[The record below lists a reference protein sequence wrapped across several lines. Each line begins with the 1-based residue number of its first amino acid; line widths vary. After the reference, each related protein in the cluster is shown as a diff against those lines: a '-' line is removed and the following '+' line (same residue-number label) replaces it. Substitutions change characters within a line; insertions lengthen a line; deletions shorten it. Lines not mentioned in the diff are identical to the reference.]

1 MPGDGVYWD
10 DRYRTIGHAN
20 VSWFQHRPLLSLRL
34 IESVNPPKDARIVD
48 VGGGASALVDC
59 LLEDGFHDITVVD
72 LSRAALDEA
81 SARIPGN
88 TVTWV
93 QTDIREWQPQRDFDI
108 WHDRAAYHFLTDPGD
123 QQRYWRMVRDHL
135 VPGGHLV
142 IATFAED
149 GPEQCSGLDVARYSP
164 EQLIA
169 AMGEGFTPIATE
181 REIHRTPSGG
191 EQPFTWVLARRT

>member
-1 MPGDGVYWD
+1 MSVDAAYWD

-20 VSWFQHRPLLSLRL
+20 VSWFQQRPGMSLRL
-34 IESVNPPKDARIVD
+34 IERVDPPKEARIVD
-48 VGGGASALVDC
+48 VGGGASSLVDC
-59 LLEDGFHDITVVD
+59 LVDDGFTHLTVVD
-72 LSRAALDEA
+72 LSQAALDEA
-81 SARIPGN
+81 SARISGN
-88 TVTWV
+88 AVEWI
-93 QTDIREWQPQRDFDI
+93 QADIRTWRPAQDFDI

-142 IATFAED
+142 IATFADD
-149 GPEQCSGLDVARYSP
+149 GPLQCSGLDVARYSP

-169 AMGEGFTPIATE
+169 AMGEGFTPVTTE
-181 REIHRTPSGG
+181 HESHHTPSGG

>member
-1 MPGDGVYWD
+1 MPGDAIYWD

-20 VSWFQHRPLLSLRL
+20 VSWFQHRPLLSLRF
-34 IESVNPPKDARIVD
+34 IESIDPPKEARIVD

-59 LLEDGFHDITVVD
+59 LLDDAFMNLTVVD
-72 LSRAALDEA
+72 LSQAALDEA
-81 SARIPGN
+81 SARISGN
-88 TVTWV
+88 AVEWI
-93 QTDIREWQPQRDFDI
+93 QADIRTWRPAQDFDI

-135 VPGGHLV
+135 VPGGHIV

-149 GPEQCSGLDVARYSP
+149 GPLQCSGLDVARYSP

-169 AMGEGFTPIATE
+169 AMGEGFTPITTE
-181 REIHRTPSGG
+181 REIHHTPSGG
-191 EQPFTWVLARRT
+191 EQPFTWVLARRS

>member
-1 MPGDGVYWD
+1 MPGDAVYWD

-135 VPGGHLV
+135 VPGGHLI

-181 REIHRTPSGG
+181 REVHRTPSGG

>member
-1 MPGDGVYWD
+1 MPGDAVYWD
-10 DRYRTIGHAN
+10 DRYRTVGHAN
-20 VSWFQHRPLLSLRL
+20 TSWFQHRPETSRRL
-34 IESVNPPKDARIVD
+34 IERVNPPKTARIVD

-59 LLEDGFHDITVVD
+59 LLDDGFTDITVVD
-72 LSRAALDEA
+72 LSQAALDEA

-88 TVTWV
+88 TVTWIQADV
-93 QTDIREWQPQRDFDI
+93 REWQPSSDFDL
-108 WHDRAAYHFLTDPGD
+108 WHDRAAYHFLTDEAD
-123 QQRYWRMVRDHL
+123 QARYWRMVRDHL

-149 GPEQCSGLDVARYSP
+149 GPLKCSGLDVCRYSP
-164 EQLIA
+164 EALIA

-181 REIHRTPSGG
+181 RELHRTPSGG

>member
-1 MPGDGVYWD
+1 MPGDAVYWD

-20 VSWFQHRPLLSLRL
+20 VSWYQHRPLLSLRL
-34 IESVNPPKDARIVD
+34 IERADPPKDARIVD

-59 LLEDGFHDITVVD
+59 LIDDGFTDITVVD
-72 LSRAALDEA
+72 LSQSALDEA

-88 TVTWV
+88 AVTWV
-93 QTDIREWQPQRDFDI
+93 QSDIRTWQPTGDFDL
-108 WHDRAAYHFLTDPGD
+108 WHDRAAYHFLTDPDD
-123 QQRYWRMVRDHL
+123 QQHYWRMVRDHL

-149 GPEQCSGLDVARYSP
+149 GPQQCSGLDVARYSAD
-164 EQLIA
+164 ELIA

-191 EQPFTWVLARRT
+191 EQPFTWVLAQRS

>member
-1 MPGDGVYWD
+1 MSAGADYWD
-10 DRYRTIGHAN
+10 DRYRTIGHPN
-20 VSWFQHRPLLSLRL
+20 VSWFQSRPEESLRL
-34 IESVNPPKDARIVD
+34 IGRVGPPKGARIVD
-48 VGGGASALVDC
+48 IGGGASALVDC
-59 LLEDGFHDITVVD
+59 LLDDGFTDITVVD

-88 TVTWV
+88 AVNWV
-93 QTDIREWQPQRDFDI
+93 QADIREWQPQHDFDL

-123 QQRYWRMVRDHL
+123 QQHYWRMVRDHL
-135 VPGGHLV
+135 VPGGHVV

-149 GPEQCSGLDVARYSP
+149 GPLQCSGLDVARYSP

-191 EQPFTWVLARRT
+191 EQPFTWVLARRS